1 MTTYNSKENIDEKFN
16 EYLQKLGETL
26 ASIKSDGKLRTAE
39 LKIIAREKGI
49 AGYSDMNRQELLE
62 ALVCYYYHEDLMKEV

>member
-26 ASIKSDGKLRTAE
+26 ASIEDGKIKTAE

-62 ALVCYYYHEDLMKEV
+62 ALVSYYYHEDLMKEV